1 MGAPKAYN
9 RVYAKVLEGVVFE
22 FWRLR
27 GWLVQAGWLMCKGLI
42 SFDGFHGLTVFD
54 SSKDTA
60 ETVARGTFLRSLAKQ
75 R

>member
-1 MGAPKAYN
+1 MGARKAYN

-42 SFDGFHGLTVFD
+42 SFDGFHGLTVFG
-54 SSKDTA
+54 SS
-60 ETVARGTFLRSLAKQ
+60 RGTVKTVTLGSFLRSLAKQ